1 MLITIPVSVG
11 ELADKI
17 TILEIKQMNI
27 KDMIKIK
34 SVNRELKL
42 LKDIAKKNSILD
54 KYNKSLLLKL
64 KKINLKLWNI
74 EDRKRKCEKNKDFGK
89 KFIKLARDVYL
100 LNDKRALIK
109 LEINILCGSNIIEI
123 KSYDKY

>member
-1 MLITIPVSVG
+1 MFITIPVSVG

-27 KDMIKIK
+27 NDKIKIR

-42 LKDIAKKNSILD
+42 LKDIAKKNSIFD

-64 KKINLKLWNI
+64 K
-74 EDRKRKCEKNKDFGK
+74 EGF
-89 KFIKLARDVYL
+89 FIF
-100 LNDKRALIK
+100 NTHSIK
-109 LEINILCGSNIIEI
+109 
-123 KSYDKY
+123 